1 MEEKQTKK
9 EEFLKLKF
17 FKKVWYSITKFEK
30 YPEMAALGVK
40 KAIIYFTE
48 LMIIF
53 TILFTGTY
61 VYYISNVAEFEE
73 ENLSFSEKIVNTLT
87 DGIENDQ
94 LEENAQILNQ
104 YDDTTLIVL
113 LFISF
118 FIYFYIATLIDVF
131 TLSIFGL
138 LTCMIA
144 KIKMNYK
151 AIFNMSIFALT
162 LSIILRII
170 YLIVTMLTT
179 FEVRYFNVMYVAVSY
194 ISLAAAIF
202 LIKSDIIKQHLQLI
216 KIIEESKEKIE
227 ETINI
232 PKKPKD
238 DEKENEDDKETDEK
252 EKEKKGGEEQGSNA

>member
-1 MEEKQTKK
+1 MEEKQTRK

-40 KAIIYFTE
+40 KAMIYFTE

-61 VYYISNVAEFEE
+61 IYYISNVAEFEK
-73 ENLSFSEKIVNTLT
+73 ENLSFSEKIVTTLT
-87 DGIENDQ
+87 DGIENEQ
-94 LEENAQILNQ
+94 LEENAQMLNQ
-104 YDDTTLIVL
+104 YNDETLIAA

-138 LTCMIA
+138 LTCIIA

-151 AIFNMSIFALT
+151 AIFNMSIFSLT
-162 LSIILRII
+162 LAIILRII
-170 YLIVTMLTT
+170 YSIVTMLTT
-179 FEVRYFNVMYVAVSY
+179 FEVKYFNVMYVAVSY

-227 ETINI
+227 ETITI
-232 PKKPKD
+232 PKKPKED
-238 DEKENEDDKETDEK
+238 KKEDDDKETDEK
-252 EKEKKGGEEQGSNA
+252 KDEKEGEEEQGLNA